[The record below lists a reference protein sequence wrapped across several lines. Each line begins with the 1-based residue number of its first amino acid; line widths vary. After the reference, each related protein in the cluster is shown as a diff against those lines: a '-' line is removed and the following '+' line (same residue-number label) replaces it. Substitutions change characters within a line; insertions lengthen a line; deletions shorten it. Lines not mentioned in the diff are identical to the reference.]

1 MPSQAN
7 LAKIHIAKKE
17 LGLDDQVYRDI
28 LRLRFHVDSSKKLND
43 RQCFVL
49 LNDFKRRGW
58 KPRHGNTRPAAPKQS
73 RALDQAA
80 MSRKIRALWLS
91 LHEMGIVRDP
101 GESALGAYTKRM
113 TGVDALQWLDGKQMW
128 TVLESLKKWVK
139 RAEGKAVVAG

>member
-1 MPSQAN
+1 MTMPSQAN
-7 LAKIHIAKKE
+7 LAKIHIAIKE
-17 LGLDDQVYRDI
+17 LALPDETYRDI
-28 LRLRFHVDSSKKLND
+28 LRQRFHVDTAAHLND

-49 LNDFKRRGW
+49 LSEFKRRGW
-58 KPRHGNTRPAAPKQS
+58 KPRHGNTRAAAPKQS
-73 RALDQAA
+73 RALSQDA
-80 MSRKIRALWLS
+80 MARKIRALWLT

-139 RAEGKAVVAG
+139 RAERPGK